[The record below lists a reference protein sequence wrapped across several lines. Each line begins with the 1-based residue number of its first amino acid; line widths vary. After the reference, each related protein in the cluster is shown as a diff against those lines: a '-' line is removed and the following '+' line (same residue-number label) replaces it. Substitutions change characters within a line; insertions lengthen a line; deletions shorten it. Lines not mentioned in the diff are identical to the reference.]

1 MPARETAVR
10 DAHTEYRQAHY
21 PVPNESTD
29 ARTGVPQGAITRERR
44 SPVAGQNTGTPTL
57 WAARTAESRLCAWLG
72 GNGSAMVPVILPRLA
87 PRPVLVRVRAL
98 SAVGVFMTVGVFV
111 LVRVAV
117 LRAVRVR
124 VLVRVLVPTFYPQG
138 IWDYEVHPSLWS
150 FAERFPFAS
159 SVGRSG
165 QLGSS

>member
-1 MPARETAVR
+1 
-10 DAHTEYRQAHY
+10 
-21 PVPNESTD
+21 
-29 ARTGVPQGAITRERR
+29 
-44 SPVAGQNTGTPTL
+44 
-57 WAARTAESRLCAWLG
+57 
-72 GNGSAMVPVILPRLA
+72 MVPVILPRLA

-138 IWDYEVHPSLWS
+138 IWDYEVHPSEPLE
-150 FAERFPFAS
+150 FRRTVTLRFLAL
-159 SVGRSG
+159 VD
-165 QLGSS
+165 QVN